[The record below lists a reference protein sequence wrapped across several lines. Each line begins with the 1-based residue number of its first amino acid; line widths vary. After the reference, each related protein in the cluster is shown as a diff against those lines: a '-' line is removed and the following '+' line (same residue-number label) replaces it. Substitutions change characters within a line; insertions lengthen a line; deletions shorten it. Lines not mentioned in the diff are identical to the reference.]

1 MIFLFTALSLPVSGP
16 VLQTPL
22 EREAIRFAQ
31 AWEEE
36 DTRLL
41 GAIMARDG
49 IRLHMPGEQHVLIR
63 PRQAQAALQ
72 AFLDR
77 YDGGETEVTRV
88 SMAGG
93 DSGKG
98 FAEIQWRTG
107 SPGVVEPVIFTVFV
121 AYAFESESWV
131 VTEIRVLF

>member
-1 MIFLFTALSLPVSGP
+1 MILLFLALSLPASGP
-16 VLQTPL
+16 VLQIPL
-22 EREAIRFAQ
+22 EREAARFAQ
-31 AWEEE
+31 AWEGE

-41 GAIMARDG
+41 GEVMASGG

-63 PRQAQAALQ
+63 PRQAQAALE
-72 AFLDR
+72 AFLGR
-77 YDGGETEVTRV
+77 YEGGETAVTRV

-107 SPGVVEPVIFTVFV
+107 SPGVPEPVIFTVFV
-121 AYAFESESWV
+121 AYALESGRWV